1 MNNPANRHH
10 IASLSF
16 LLCVTLFTL
25 IPLRSALAQDLAPK
39 APPQKYPVTIYNA
52 TIHTISGPTIEKG
65 FITFSDGVIR
75 EIGEGNPHIPAPS
88 TDAGKGFFDAKGK
101 HVFPGMIAAETQLG
115 LQEFGLIQQTNDHS
129 ELGSVKP
136 EVLAATAV
144 NPDSTL
150 IPVTRTNGIL
160 TAGVFPDGGLIP
172 GRASAIRLDAW
183 TVEEL
188 PIAPSSLPVAGKAA
202 PRAFSDS
209 SIGLVV
215 NWPQAR
221 TIRAWWM
228 DRSEDEQLRGIREA
242 REQLATIFD
251 TAAAYAAARAAD
263 PSLPTDQ
270 RWEAIRPVFAPSQR
284 EGPGVGSSSSSAP
297 SHREGDGGGFA
308 SSQLPLF
315 IFANDSDQI
324 AAAVAFCAER
334 HLRMVLVGGREAPE
348 CAALLKAHDIP
359 VIVSGTHVMPRRA
372 DSPYD
377 EGYTL
382 PARLHAAGVH
392 FCIASAD
399 RTAHERNLPYNAAM
413 AAAHGLPMDAALA
426 SVTLWPA
433 QILGLGDQLGSLEPG
448 KHAPLLLTDGNP
460 LDVTTR
466 IDSAYIDGRLIDL
479 SNKQIKLYEKYRERY
494 KQMGQIK

>member
-1 MNNPANRHH
+1 
-10 IASLSF
+10 
-16 LLCVTLFTL
+16 
-25 IPLRSALAQDLAPK
+25 
-39 APPQKYPVTIYNA
+39 
-52 TIHTISGPTIEKG
+52 
-65 FITFSDGVIR
+65 
-75 EIGEGNPHIPAPS
+75 
-88 TDAGKGFFDAKGK
+88 
-101 HVFPGMIAAETQLG
+101 
-115 LQEFGLIQQTNDHS
+115 
-129 ELGSVKP
+129 
-136 EVLAATAV
+136 
-144 NPDSTL
+144 
-150 IPVTRTNGIL
+150 
-160 TAGVFPDGGLIP
+160 
-172 GRASAIRLDAW
+172 
-183 TVEEL
+183 
-188 PIAPSSLPVAGKAA
+188 
-202 PRAFSDS
+202 
-209 SIGLVV
+209 
-215 NWPQAR
+215 
-221 TIRAWWM
+221 M
-228 DRSEDEQLRGIREA
+228 DQSEDEQLRGIREA

-263 PSLPTDQ
+263 PNLPTDQ
-270 RWEAIRPVFAPSQR
+270 RWEAMRPVFAPSQR
-284 EGPGVGSSSSSAP
+284 EGPGVGSSSSSAPSHREGVGGGSSSAP

-348 CAALLKAHDIP
+348 CAALLKARDIP

-382 PARLHAAGVH
+382 PARLHAAGVR

-433 QILGLGDQLGSLEPG
+433 QLLGLGDQLGSIDPG
-448 KHAPLLLTDGNP
+448 KRATLIVTDGNP